1 MKKSTKIIV
10 IALAVLLIA
19 AVAIYFITRQ
29 APTKEEVAQIIDMPD
44 SFDAKIS
51 IDKDT
56 LGAMMGGSPQM
67 TEQVGMISSLLD
79 AITIKG
85 TSYKG
90 SAELNLVAGNDS
102 FLTIGA
108 KNAEE
113 GLTIASSLLGD
124 SVIYASQEDLKKLME
139 QSTAGTAATAADAA
153 SVDFKELSEAIKGLD
168 QKQVEK
174 DCNEVGESLKKAIEE
189 KKGEKETGEFT
200 VDGFTFTSK
209 TPVNMTF
216 EELMELEINS
226 VKELLGKESLKPVVD
241 ILSKSTDITAELDK
255 ALEELKNQPADQK
268 YNMDLAIYE
277 GEKDSKY
284 FAASLTRE
292 SAKETV
298 NFGFGTVDGLE
309 RGIAHA
315 ETEQMTMDIASS
327 GTKDG
332 AFDIKANV
340 LSGSDKADITGTGD
354 AKGNIDILCDIQSA
368 SMPAKIHVTTADGEA
383 NRKNFNLDVFFMG
396 GEKPLLN
403 ISGTAGKGGEIV
415 SVFEGEKIEVIPI
428 TKLMEGDQATMTTLS
443 MTAVTN
449 LMKGVNTLTKNLPSE
464 TATWVSSLFS
474 GLMGGATKQ

>member
-56 LGAMMGGSPQM
+56 LGAMMGGSPEM

-90 SAELNLVAGNDS
+90 SAELNLVAGSDS

-108 KNAEE
+108 KNAED
-113 GLTIASSLLGD
+113 GITIASSLLGD
-124 SVIYASQEDLKKLME
+124 SVIYASQEDMKKLME
-139 QSTAGTAATAADAA
+139 QSTAGTTTAANAS

-174 DCNEVGESLKKAIEE
+174 DCNDIGESLKKAIEE

-241 ILSKSTDITAELDK
+241 ILSKNTDISAELDK

-284 FAASLTRE
+284 YAASLTRE
-292 SAKETV
+292 AAKETV

-309 RGIAHA
+309 RGNAHA

-327 GTKDG
+327 GAKDG

-354 AKGNIDILCDIQSA
+354 ANGNIDILCDIQSA

-383 NRKNFNLDVFFMG
+383 NRKNFNMDVFFMG

-474 GLMGGATKQ
+474 GLMGGATQK